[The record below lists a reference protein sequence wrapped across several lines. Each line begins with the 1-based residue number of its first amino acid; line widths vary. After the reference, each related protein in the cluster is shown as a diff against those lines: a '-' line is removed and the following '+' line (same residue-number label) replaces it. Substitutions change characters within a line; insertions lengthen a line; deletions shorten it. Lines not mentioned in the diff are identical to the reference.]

1 MNSRGNYEFQSKNHN
16 QKFEFWQKFKNSENF
31 ETYQIKPMDMIGC
44 GE

>member
-16 QKFEFWQKFKNSENF
+16 QKFEFLQKFKNLK
-31 ETYQIKPMDMIGC
+31 TYQIKPMDMIGC